1 MYRYSVD
8 TTGYREGLQRQGIS
22 HAGFRQFAK
31 GVVEN
36 SSVNDSTQTKHS
48 LSPVSALAAIVPEGG
63 RNLTQG

>member
-1 MYRYSVD
+1 MK
-8 TTGYREGLQRQGIS
+8 GYNGREFRTQ
-22 HAGFRQFAK
+22 GFRQFAK